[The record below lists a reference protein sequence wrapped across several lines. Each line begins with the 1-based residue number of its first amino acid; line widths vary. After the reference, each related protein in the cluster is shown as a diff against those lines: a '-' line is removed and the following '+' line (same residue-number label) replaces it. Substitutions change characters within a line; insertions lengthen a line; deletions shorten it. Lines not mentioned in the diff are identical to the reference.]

1 MELKVTGVTC
11 KIQDI
16 TIVQDVS
23 LEVKEGE
30 FVGLIGPN
38 GSGKTTLL
46 KNIYRVYSPC
56 KGVISLM
63 GEDISRQAFKKTFQ
77 KMSVVAQE
85 VTHDFD
91 FTVGEVVMMGR
102 TPHKRMLEQDTEED
116 EKIVGESLA
125 EVGILG
131 LMGRHYTTLSGGEK
145 QRVQV
150 ARALAQKAE
159 LLIMDEPTNHLDIA
173 YKIQIMKIVK
183 GLGITV
189 LTTLHDLNIAAL
201 YCDRL
206 YVINEGKIVC
216 EGTPESVLC
225 PQVLENV
232 FGVSAEVA
240 VHPVTKKPNIT
251 FLP

>member
-1 MELKVTGVTC
+1 MELKVTGVAC
-11 KIQDI
+11 KIQEI

-23 LEVKEGE
+23 LEVKKGE

-46 KNIYRVYSPC
+46 KNIYRVYSPS

-63 GEDISRQAFKKTFQ
+63 GEDISRQPFKKTFQ

-85 VTHDFD
+85 TTHDFD
-91 FTVGEVVMMGR
+91 FTVREVVMMGR
-102 TPHKRMLEQDTEED
+102 TPHKTMLEQDTEED
-116 EKIVGESLA
+116 EKIISESLA
-125 EVGILG
+125 EVGILE
-131 LMGRHYTTLSGGEK
+131 LMDRHYATLSGGEK

-150 ARALAQKAE
+150 ARALAQKAQ

-173 YKIQIMKIVK
+173 YKLQIMKMVRD
-183 GLGITV
+183 LGITV
-189 LTTLHDLNIAAL
+189 FTTLHDLNIAAL

-206 YVINEGKIVC
+206 YVINEGRIVC
-216 EGTPESVLC
+216 EGTPEAVLC
-225 PQVLENV
+225 PEILARV
-232 FGVSAEVA
+232 FGVAAEVA
-240 VHPVTKKPNIT
+240 IHPLTKKPNIT

>member
-1 MELKVTGVTC
+1 MELKLTGVTC

-23 LEVKEGE
+23 LEVKDGE

-56 KGVISLM
+56 QGVISMM
-63 GEDISRQAFKKTFQ
+63 GEDISRQSFKKTFRN
-77 KMSVVAQE
+77 MSVVAQE
-85 VTHDFD
+85 ITHDFD
-91 FTVGEVVMMGR
+91 FIVREVVMMGR
-102 TPHKRMLEQDTEED
+102 TPHKSILEQDTEED
-116 EKIVGESLA
+116 ERIVRESLA
-125 EVGILG
+125 EVGILE
-131 LMGRHYTTLSGGEK
+131 LMDRHYATLSGGEK

-150 ARALAQKAE
+150 ARALAQKAQ

-173 YKIQIMKIVK
+173 YKIQIMKMVK
-183 GLGITV
+183 DLGITV

-201 YCDRL
+201 YCDRI
-206 YVINEGKIVC
+206 YVLSEGRIVGQ
-216 EGTPESVLC
+216 GTPEAVLC
-225 PQVLENV
+225 PEMLAKV
-232 FGVSAEVA
+232 FGVAAEVS
-240 VHPVTKKPNIT
+240 VHPMTKKPNIT